1 MNTEIETC
9 PVCDEDVEVN
19 ENQKGYVITCPHC
32 KKKMTLCG
40 RCMNDT
46 GYCDF
51 HYINNERTKWACKQI
66 GE

>member
-9 PVCDEDVEVN
+9 ADCGEDVEVN
-19 ENQKGYVITCPHC
+19 ENQKGYVITCPCC
-32 KKKMTLCG
+32 KKKMTLCS

-51 HYINNERTKWACKQI
+51 HYTNDEKTKWTCKQI
-66 GE
+66 WK